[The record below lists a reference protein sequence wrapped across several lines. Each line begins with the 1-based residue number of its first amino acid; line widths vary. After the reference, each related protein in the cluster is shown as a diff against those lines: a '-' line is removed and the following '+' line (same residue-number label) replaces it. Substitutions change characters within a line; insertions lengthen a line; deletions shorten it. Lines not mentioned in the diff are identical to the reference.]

1 MIIVSRTMDWGER
14 SGGGGGT
21 GVADELTLDLDDNLA
36 ELSLERTIT
45 SSLKSAE
52 EIERLTVDER
62 LNDIERAVYLLSSG
76 QEVQRIS
83 VIKNLPQLL
92 TDHSNDA
99 MRRVVPKVREVLHLA
114 NCDLQD
120 AATKVFVTIIEQR
133 IITPASYAQSFLQ
146 TILSNVDNRDP
157 DVSEAWL
164 EVLLQVISFLPKDIL
179 KRDVLTVAV
188 EKGQLSQSVQ
198 SRLAS
203 CRILGKVATRCD
215 SFMIKRDI
223 LPLVQSLCQNV
234 DYEVRSCM
242 CRQLDSVAR
251 GLGLEPTKSAILP
264 ELVELSNDEESCVR
278 LAALETIV
286 SLLSLLDDETCTQT
300 IIPLVC
306 KFCENAMQSEDSTLP
321 AVARQFGRLCHGL
334 SVNLTED
341 QKIWFLNF
349 YCKLCVIGLV
359 PEKTRVNDRQDTLKT
374 GSSHHKSPPILN
386 LYREEDRH
394 MECRRHCAF
403 NFPCMVL
410 FAGPRN
416 FKMELHG
423 TFACLCD
430 DPNKCVRVTMA
441 SGFHEVA
448 KMLGSSVLTIQGELI
463 SLLKDDLLEV
473 IHGIISHL
481 PETLD
486 TFAKG
491 GNVVTESKILG
502 FGFDNLVLC
511 RRITGLADLIPA
523 LISAETAAA
532 SSRNWR
538 LHRDLLEKYSCL
550 PRCLTSDQIYNKI
563 VPMFFKHIIAHRV
576 LPVQLAAAHSLC
588 VFMRYNR
595 RLEQRQD
602 ICGRLI
608 EECCHSGN
616 HRYRKLFID
625 ICHFSLELFSKNYFK
640 ENLYNSVIQLAQDPV
655 PNVRLKF
662 CSLLPSLKSQF
673 KLPKDLQLLQ
683 QLETLVRRL
692 LSTENDHDVVTAV
705 RRAVFELDRIKMTV
719 GITSKH
725 HQEDDLQDQ
734 KKEEDEQ
741 LLLEME
747 RRDHEEADSKT
758 GSSKAPSSAK
768 GGDKRRESKAGAT
781 STAAATATARKT
793 VGAKSSK
800 TGSATGRRVAPSS
813 SSSSNT
819 SVYSSPNKATT
830 KTAKSQ
836 GKKSIENATFAAPTA
851 SSASKV
857 TSLSAKT
864 GKRSPTVQEPNNNK
878 PPASSRRRAGSDG
891 LICMSS
897 SSASKTPSYSRT
909 KKDTNASA
917 TVDGHTS
924 SGSSLVKRTSSTGG
938 THGELRRSSGSSV
951 TSPRVRQSSSSNIA
965 TSNSTTRIKKTTVS
979 KS

>member
-157 DVSEAWL
+157 EAWL

-719 GITSKH
+719 GIQTSKH